1 MRRSEFGPSPAS
13 PESRLLQE
21 AALMRGFLVMF
32 LPWVFRILHPGTKPL
47 ILRWYLL
54 AMCQAL
60 QKTAIGQTRRLV
72 INVPPRHLKSITAV
86 AYTAW
91 MLGRNPRLKIMFVTY
106 GIKLSREHLANL
118 QRVMEHPFYRLLFPN
133 SALDPGGISQQ
144 ALSTTAG
151 GGCRGVTVNGATM
164 GFGADIILIDDA
176 MKADDY
182 ASEARREELERFFAT
197 TLLSRLNDKRRGV
210 IVSLQQR
217 LGAYDLPA
225 RMIEAGAD
233 HLSLPSYDDKE
244 VTYDIGFGRIYRRPV
259 GEVLRPDDEPRE
271 VLDRIRRE
279 MGPRPFAVQYLQEP
293 EAADGSIIPTDKF
306 ARFDAGEYPR
316 RVFHKIVQSWD
327 TATSEEPTAD
337 YSVCLTFGYL
347 DGRWYT
353 LGCLRDHMSY
363 TKLRD
368 RIIAQKELWGADKVL
383 IEKANAGDHLWDD
396 FLRSGALRPI
406 LIPPRADKVT
416 RMVGQT
422 ALIEDGD
429 VLLPHEAPWLL
440 AFLSELRSFPNGK
453 HDDQVDALSQFLEW
467 SKSHDRWARTERDPK
482 TGRKFHV
489 QRRPKRRF

>member
-1 MRRSEFGPSPAS
+1 MGSNEFGPSPAS
-13 PESRLLQE
+13 PVSRALQE

-47 ILRWYLL
+47 VLRWYLL

-91 MLGRNPRLKIMFVTY
+91 MLGRNPQLKIMFVTY
-106 GIKLSREHLANL
+106 GDKLSRDHLTKL
-118 QRVMEHPFYRLLFPN
+118 QRVMEHAFYRLLFPN
-133 SALDPGGISQQ
+133 TRMDPGGISKQV
-144 ALSTTAG
+144 LSTTAG
-151 GGCRGVTVNGATM
+151 GGCRGVTVNGATT

-176 MKADDY
+176 MKTGDY
-182 ASEARREELERFFAT
+182 ASEARREELERFFAA

-244 VTYDIGFGRIYRRPV
+244 VVYDIGFGRIYRRPV

-271 VLDRIRRE
+271 ELDRFRRE
-279 MGPRPFAVQYLQEP
+279 MGPRDFGIQYLQQA
-293 EAADGSIIPTDKF
+293 EAGDGAIIPTDKF
-306 ARFDAGEYPR
+306 DLYDPDEYPLHA
-316 RVFHKIVQSWD
+316 FHKKVQSWD
-327 TATSEEPTAD
+327 TATSEEVTAD
-337 YSVCLTFGYL
+337 FSVCLTFGYRNGKWYLL
-347 DGRWYT
+347 D
-353 LGCLRDHMSY
+353 CLRERLSY

-368 RIIAQKELWGADKVL
+368 RIIAQKVRWGADKVL
-383 IEKANAGDHLWDD
+383 IERANAADHLWDD
-396 FLRSGALRPI
+396 FQLSGSLRPI

-429 VLLPHEAPWLL
+429 VMLPHESPWLP
-440 AFLSELRSFPNGK
+440 AFLSELRAFPNGK

-467 SKSHDRWARTERDPK
+467 SKAHDRWARAGRDPK
-482 TGRKFHV
+482 TGRKLRV
-489 QRRPKRRF
+489 ERRPRR